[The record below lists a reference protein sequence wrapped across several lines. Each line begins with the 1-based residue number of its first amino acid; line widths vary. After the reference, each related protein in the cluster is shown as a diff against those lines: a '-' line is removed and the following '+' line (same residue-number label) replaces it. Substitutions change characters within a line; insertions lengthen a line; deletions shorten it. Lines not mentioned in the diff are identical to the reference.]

1 MKAIK
6 NVYSYYFP
14 ETRQIV
20 DEIIK
25 NYPHKTFLKS
35 TDPGFPL
42 DIFEKPVIEKYTK
55 WISKQLPNLNQYEYQ
70 YVTNGSSEAIF
81 HILAKIKVEEPN
93 TPIYVIEGEYEGYR
107 EYAKMLG
114 LRVIEITPIGKG
126 IKEMEPGVWFISN
139 PSAIQGNIFPNDFI
153 DLICNK
159 GHKVV
164 YDASYVGMTKPYR
177 FNINHPKILAVLT
190 SFSKPFGLFY
200 YRIGFT
206 FSRVPIQSLV
216 ANKWFKNILS
226 IMIVDKILDT
236 YKHDYFYKKYNP
248 IRNKIIER
256 IKQEGWE
263 LKPSDV
269 FLLAHIRRPY
279 FDEDMS
285 CVEPK
290 VFKKF
295 TRGSFYRFC
304 LTPYFLEE
312 EKNEI

>member
-6 NVYSYYFP
+6 SVYSYYFP
-14 ETRQIV
+14 ETRQII
-20 DEIIK
+20 DEIVK

-42 DIFEKPVIEKYTK
+42 DTFEKPVIKKYIK
-55 WISKQLPNLNQYEYQ
+55 WISEQLPNLCQYRHR

-81 HILAKIKVEEPN
+81 HILAKIKAKEPN
-93 TPIYVIEGEYEGYR
+93 TPIYVIEGEYEGYK
-107 EYAKMLG
+107 EYAKTLG
-114 LRVIEITPIGKG
+114 LKVIEITPIGKG
-126 IKEMEPGVWFISN
+126 IKEMQPGVWFISN

-153 DLICNK
+153 NLICNK
-159 GHKVV
+159 GHRVV
-164 YDASYVGMTKPYR
+164 YDATYVGMTKPYR

-190 SFSKPFGLFY
+190 SFSKPFGMFY

-236 YKHDYFYKKYNP
+236 YKSDYFYNKYNP
-248 IRNKIIER
+248 IRDKILEK
-256 IKQEGWE
+256 IKHEGWE

-269 FLLAHIRRPY
+269 FLLAHVRIPDSSFLRVIVPER
-279 FDEDMS
+279 
-285 CVEPK
+285 
-290 VFKKF
+290 FKKF
-295 TRGSFYRFC
+295 NRGSYCRFC

-312 EKNEI
+312 EKNDI